1 MKTVAFENVTTTDLT
16 SPTILGQFDGECL
29 VLDKINNNGWEMDN
43 ELWEK
48 LLDSEEYQKAIKHG
62 WYIGYLGH
70 PEDPNC
76 MDFEHACIVLR
87 SLELKNNGK
96 LYGKFDLID
105 TPVGRIVKAFID
117 AGVKFG
123 ISIRGVGDIVGQ
135 RIDPDTF
142 IFRGFDLVTFP
153 AYPDSIPS
161 YTAIAAST
169 DTATVQKCKAIK
181 ASIETNLDQITSKS
195 TLDEMKLQFS
205 ENSDEYK
212 AIELKESELAAEP
225 ANDIKDEKLVAMTN
239 LYVQSSAEVAKLNDQ
254 IDKLHKELAAAKK
267 SYDRR
272 ISTIKRIT
280 AAQISDIH
288 SKCTSATKAYKQ
300 RISATTDL
308 NLKYKQEVTAS
319 RQVIAQKDT
328 TISKLNAQLN
338 ETVAQN
344 KANQQRKSNLDSK
357 VSQLGQQLEATQTL
371 LQEYQDAY
379 ARLYATAI
387 GAKASQISISANTSV
402 DQLRS
407 VIAATNTVNVPAK
420 VEYIQ
425 PIDDSEILE
434 EDDDIITI

>member
-1 MKTVAFENVTTTDLT
+1 MKTVAFENVNTADLT

-48 LLDSEEYQKAIKHG
+48 LLDSEEYEKAIKHG

-87 SLELKNNGK
+87 NLELKNNGK

-212 AIELKESELAAEP
+212 AIESKESELDAEP
-225 ANDIKDEKLVAMTN
+225 IADIKDEKLTAMTK
-239 LYVQSSAEVAKLNDQ
+239 LYVEASATISELNDQ
-254 IDKLHKELAAAKK
+254 VSALRREVTAAKK
-267 SYDRR
+267 SYDKK

-288 SKCTSATKAYKQ
+288 SKCTNAAKEYKERVSATA
-300 RISATTDL
+300 DL

-319 RQVIAQKDT
+319 RQVIAQKDI
-328 TISKLNAQLN
+328 TISRLNVKLD

-357 VSQLGQQLEATQTL
+357 VSQLGQELEATQTL

-379 ARLYATAI
+379 AKLYAAAI
-387 GAKASQISISANTSV
+387 GARASQISISANTSV
-402 DQLRS
+402 DQLKA
-407 VIAATNTVNVPAK
+407 VIAATNTVNVPARIS
-420 VEYIQ
+420 YIQ
-425 PIDDSEILE
+425 PIEDVEIL

>member
-1 MKTVAFENVTTTDLT
+1 MKTVAFENVSTTDLM

-48 LLDSEEYQKAIKHG
+48 LLDSEEYEKAIKHG

-135 RIDPDTF
+135 KIDPDTF

-212 AIELKESELAAEP
+212 AIESKESELNAEP
-225 ANDIKDEKLVAMTN
+225 ANDVKDEKLIAMTN
-239 LYVQSSAEVAKLNDQ
+239 LYVESSTRVAELNDQ
-254 IDKLHKELAAAKK
+254 IDKLNREIVAAKK
-267 SYDRR
+267 SYDTR
-272 ISTIKRIT
+272 ISAIKRIT

-288 SKCTSATKAYKQ
+288 SKCTNAAKAYKHKV
-300 RISATTDL
+300 SATADL

-344 KANQQRKSNLDSK
+344 RANQQRKSNLDSK
-357 VSQLGQQLEATQTL
+357 VNQLGQELEATQTL

-379 ARLYATAI
+379 AKLYATAI

-402 DQLRS
+402 NQLRS

-434 EDDDIITI
+434 DDDIITI

>member
-1 MKTVAFENVTTTDLT
+1 MKTVAFENVSTTDLM

-48 LLDSEEYQKAIKHG
+48 LLDSEEYETAIKHG

-135 RIDPDTF
+135 KIDPDTF

-212 AIELKESELAAEP
+212 AIESKESELDAEP
-225 ANDIKDEKLVAMTN
+225 ANDVKDEKLIAMTN
-239 LYVQSSAEVAKLNDQ
+239 LYVESSTRVAELNDQ
-254 IDKLHKELAAAKK
+254 IDKLNREIVAAKK
-267 SYDRR
+267 SYDTR
-272 ISTIKRIT
+272 ISAIRRIT

-288 SKCTSATKAYKQ
+288 SKCTNAAKVYKHKVSATA
-300 RISATTDL
+300 DL

-344 KANQQRKSNLDSK
+344 RANQQRKSNLDSR
-357 VSQLGQQLEATQTL
+357 VNQLGQELEATQTL

-379 ARLYATAI
+379 AKLYATAI

-402 DQLRS
+402 NQLRS

-434 EDDDIITI
+434 DDDIITI